1 MSTGKENTERAR
13 RIFDAYHEIDP
24 LAPLGW
30 AQSTWRFLLTGRHSE
45 AVAATRRILELAEVG
60 NPTRVYA
67 GYYLMVLNVPD
78 EAAHIF
84 EQEGVALG
92 ATPYGAI
99 ARFFTCALKR
109 DGERAIS
116 NITPGLEQAAFWTEY
131 LALFLA
137 DGYAVLG
144 QRDPALHWLRKAMT
158 RGFINYPYI
167 AQADSLLNSLRGDT
181 EFEQLLEE
189 VKRRWHAME
198 F

>member
-1 MSTGKENTERAR
+1 
-13 RIFDAYHEIDP
+13 

-30 AQSTWRFLLTGRHSE
+30 AQNTWRLLLTGRHPD
-45 AVAATRRILELAEVG
+45 AAAAIRRILELAEVG

-67 GYYLMVLNVPD
+67 GYYLMILNIPD
-78 EAAHIF
+78 EAARIF

-99 ARFFTCALKR
+99 ARFFACALKR
-109 DGERAIS
+109 DGEGAAS
-116 NITPGLEQAAFWTEY
+116 NITPQLEQAAFWTEY

-144 QRDPALHWLRKAMT
+144 QRDPALHWLRKAMA
-158 RGFINYPYI
+158 RGFINYPYL
-167 AQADSLLNSLRGDT
+167 AQTDSLLNSLRGDP
-181 EFEQLLEE
+181 EFEQVLEE
-189 VKRRWHAME
+189 VKGRWCAME